1 MSADLEAMKDFV
13 AFLAKGLVDRPNEV
27 DVQGIEG
34 EGDQDNVVELR
45 VAQDELGKV
54 IGKQGRTARVLRIL
68 VSAASSKMEK
78 RTLLEIIE

>member
-1 MSADLEAMKDFV
+1 MKDFV